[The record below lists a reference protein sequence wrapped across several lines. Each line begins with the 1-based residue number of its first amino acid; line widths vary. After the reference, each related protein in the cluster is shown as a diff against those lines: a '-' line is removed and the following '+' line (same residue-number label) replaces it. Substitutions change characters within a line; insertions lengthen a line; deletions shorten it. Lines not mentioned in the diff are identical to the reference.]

1 MIAALAKAQKKVVQ
15 KPKFLEGGPLE
26 SILVQQNTITQKK
39 NLNKK
44 EKIDYAEPEDSDSEP
59 EY

>member
-15 KPKFLEGGPLE
+15 KPNFLEGGPLE

-39 NLNKK
+39 EPRQERKK
-44 EKIDYAEPEDSDSEP
+44 
-59 EY
+59 